1 MISVDIDGYR
11 FHVRAAA
18 VVEHD
23 NHILLHRGVND
34 SFWTLPGG
42 RVEPGENAQAT
53 LVREMM
59 EELDEPIVCGE
70 LLYLVE
76 NFFDYLNKP
85 NHEIGL
91 YFRAQL
97 HSHSALL
104 DTSCSYNGIEARTRL
119 EFRWFP
125 KASLRDV
132 DLRPAFLRESLTL
145 PTLNFLHVV
154 QRG

>member
-1 MISVDIDGYR
+1 M
-11 FHVRAAA
+11 RAAA

-23 NHILLHRGVND
+23 NHILLHRAESD

-42 RVEPGENAQAT
+42 RVEPDENSQAT

-91 YFRAQL
+91 YFQAQL

-104 DTSCSYNGIEARTRL
+104 DISRSYNGIEAGTRL

-125 KASLRDV
+125 RASLRDV
-132 DLRPAFLRESLTL
+132 DLRSAFLRESLTL

>member
-1 MISVDIDGYR
+1 MISVEIDGHR
-11 FHVRAAA
+11 FQVRAAA

-23 NHILLHRGVND
+23 NHILLHRAESD
-34 SFWTLPGG
+34 SFWALPGG
-42 RVEPGENAQAT
+42 QVEPSENAQAT
-53 LVREMM
+53 LVREMI

-97 HSHSALL
+97 HSCLL
-104 DTSCSYNGIEARTRL
+104 YTSPS
-119 EFRWFP
+119 P
-125 KASLRDV
+125 RD
-132 DLRPAFLRESLTL
+132 
-145 PTLNFLHVV
+145 
-154 QRG
+154 

>member
-11 FHVRAAA
+11 FQVRAAA
-18 VVEHD
+18 VLEHD
-23 NHILLHRGVND
+23 GYILLHRAESD

-59 EELDEPIVCGE
+59 EELDEPVVCGE

-76 NFFDYLNKP
+76 NFFDDLNQP

-91 YFRAQL
+91 YFRAQP

-104 DTSCSYNGIEARTRL
+104 DTSRSHNSIEAGARL

-125 KASLRDV
+125 RAALHDL
-132 DLRPAFLRESLTL
+132 DLRPAFLRESLSL
-145 PTLNFLHVV
+145 PTLNFKHVV